1 MGRFLKNAVTKS
13 GTTAITFPRGTS
25 ADRPSAPLDGAHR
38 YNTSINRVEFYDDG
52 VWHIHAKEDPVTI
65 VKNTFAGDNS
75 TSDFTM
81 SNTYT
86 LGQEAQVLVYV
97 NTVWQNPGVNYI
109 FNGSTN
115 IHFTSVPGTAAVI
128 VVLHNY
134 ATTITT
140 WQDN

>member
-1 MGRFLKNAVTKS
+1 MSHT
-13 GTTAITFPRGTS
+13 
-25 ADRPSAPLDGAHR
+25 
-38 YNTSINRVEFYDDG
+38 YN
-52 VWHIHAKEDPVTI
+52 
-65 VKNTFAGDNS
+65 
-75 TSDFTM
+75 
-81 SNTYT
+81 
-86 LGQEAQVLVYV
+86 LGEEAQTLVYV

-134 ATTITT
+134 ATTTTT

>member
-13 GTTAITFPRGTS
+13 GTTAITFPRGSS
-25 ADRPSAPLDGAHR
+25 ADRPLHPLDGAHR

-52 VWHIHAKEDPVTI
+52 VWHIHAKEDPVI
-65 VKNTFAGDNS
+65 VVKDTFAGNNS

-81 SNTYT
+81 SYTYN
-86 LGQEAQVLVYV
+86 LGEEAQTLVCV

-134 ATTITT
+134 ATTTTT